1 MSCSTAAQRSHR
13 SSLCRATLSSTLSV
27 WTKLSLCAWA
37 PRFSTPLRLCS
48 SGNIRSSN
56 PVASSSSKPIDGTGD
71 RTILLSSAAMRS
83 RDTIPIRGA
92 LRRMASKV
100 SSSIVKPSCEAKR
113 TARIMRRGS
122 SEKVMSGSH
131 GVRMM
136 HSSRSYIPSN
146 GSTNSP
152 NESASSDHAIALI
165 VKSRRRWSSSSVP
178 ASTCG
183 LRESCV

>member
-13 SSLCRATLSSTLSV
+13 SPLRRATLSSTLSV
-27 WTKLSLCAWA
+27 WIKLSLWACA
-37 PRFSTPLRLCS
+37 PRFSTPLRLCISGKIS
-48 SGNIRSSN
+48 SRS
-56 PVASSSSKPIDGTGD
+56 PVSSSSSKPIEGTGE

-83 RDTIPIRGA
+83 RDTIRMRCA

-100 SSSIVKPSCEAKR
+100 SPSIVNPSCDAKR
-113 TARIMRRGS
+113 TARIMRSGS
-122 SEKVMSGSH
+122 SEKVTSGSH
-131 GVRMM
+131 GVRMT
-136 HSSRSYIPSN
+136 HSSRSSMPSN
-146 GSTNSP
+146 GSTSSP
-152 NESASSDHAIALI
+152 NEPALSDHAMALI